1 MPPEETIANI
11 ASGRIYGST
20 EVALA
25 VLEDIRSEVSRGPRG
40 FAQFLLDY
48 VPRYLA
54 ARPTSI
60 ALLNAVREF
69 LSSYLRAVRSG
80 RSTDEVVPG
89 IIESILS
96 ARMAAKSAIAE
107 IGARRLKDGESVLMH
122 SYSRTAMG
130 IVRKAAEEL
139 GLRLSVYVTESRPIG
154 EGLKAA
160 EELARIGEGVR
171 VKVMVDSAVRYFMKD
186 VDRVIVGA
194 DAVAANGA
202 VVNKVGTSVVAL
214 AAKEARVNFYVAAE
228 TYKFSPKTLIGEL
241 VPIEFRDPVEVVGRE
256 WLQEHPNVEVLNPV
270 FDVTPAEYIDAI
282 ITERGITAPQAIPL
296 LIREIYGWPPR
307 VPSIHRLLEEVRDL
321 AGAE

>member
-1 MPPEETIANI
+1 M
-11 ASGRIYGST
+11 
-20 EVALA
+20 
-25 VLEDIRSEVSRGPRG
+25 LEDIRSEVSRDPRG

-80 RSTDEVVPG
+80 RSPDEAVPG

-130 IVRKAAEEL
+130 ILRKAAEEF
-139 GLRLSVYVTESRPIG
+139 GLRLSIYVTESRPIG

-202 VVNKVGTSVVAL
+202 VVNKIGTSVVAL

-241 VPIEFRDPVEVVGRE
+241 VPIEFRDPEEVVGRE

-307 VPSIHRLLEEVRDL
+307 VPSIQRLLEEVKDL